1 MDAAGNEVSQQAVS
15 LMASDAATQVRR
27 LLSREASKVFSS
39 VKLSVTTSD
48 GEKVLALEEILRQ
61 TQGVNNIYVRGFKGG
76 QCVIDVETDLT
87 PQNLYRAIQLAAG
100 NSLAL
105 QMTGFSSITL
115 DISVR

>member
-61 TQGVNNIYVRGFKGG
+61 TQGVNNIYVRGFKGR

-87 PQNLYRAIQLAAG
+87 PQNLYRAIQQAAG